1 MSILSTR
8 NSSELLLP
16 LTHGLFL
23 LRRNLKN
30 KKNMDR
36 GETRP
41 KPQHVILLWGAS
53 VGREGQRRIRT
64 ALACILSL
72 PLFCSLWRLKRS
84 NGTQPKTGLI
94 NHLRW
99 IYIYRY
105 TTQRESDLTYGQVW
119 WLILRICALQ
129 LTHPKC
135 THTQQWTHTH
145 TLNTHPEPVGS
156 HLCCGARG
164 AVGGSVP
171 CSSALKVE
179 RALDIHSP
187 HLQSLPDQTQTRN
200 LWIMSPTLLPLGHVF
215 PFARYHDCF
224 ISTSEENPSLDLPNL
239 VWFVI
244 SNSKKMSISILK
256 YWSI

>member
-1 MSILSTR
+1 MLETIQLEELNYTSLRPPSVHGPPKAYST
-8 NSSELLLP
+8 
-16 LTHGLFL
+16 LTAEIQGKFTQ
-23 LRRNLKN
+23 
-30 KKNMDR
+30 KKK
-36 GETRP
+36 E
-41 KPQHVILLWGAS
+41 KL
-53 VGREGQRRIRT
+53 
-64 ALACILSL
+64 C
-72 PLFCSLWRLKRS
+72 
-84 NGTQPKTGLI
+84 
-94 NHLRW
+94 
-99 IYIYRY
+99 
-105 TTQRESDLTYGQVW
+105 ESDLTYGQVW

-135 THTQQWTHTH
+135 THTHTQQWTHTH

-156 HLCCGARG
+156 HLCCGTRG

-224 ISTSEENPSLDLPNL
+224 ISTSEENPSLDLTNL

-244 SNSKKMSISILK
+244 SNSKKNEYKYTEILK
-256 YWSI
+256 YLIESKLYI